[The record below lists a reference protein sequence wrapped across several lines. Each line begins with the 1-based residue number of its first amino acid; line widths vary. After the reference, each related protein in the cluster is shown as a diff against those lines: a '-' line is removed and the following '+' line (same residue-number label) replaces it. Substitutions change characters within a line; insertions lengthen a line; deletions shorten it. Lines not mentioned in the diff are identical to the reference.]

1 MEAVPLHDFLI
12 LDQVG
17 YRGPKPNL
25 ILTLN
30 ELKKNNPNPTP
41 NTNPNPNPK
50 PNPKW
55 PEKLTLLNLTPNI
68 NPNPITLTLT

>member
-41 NTNPNPNPK
+41 NTNPNPK

>member
-1 MEAVPLHDFLI
+1 MEAVSLHDFLI

-41 NTNPNPNPK
+41 NTNPNPK